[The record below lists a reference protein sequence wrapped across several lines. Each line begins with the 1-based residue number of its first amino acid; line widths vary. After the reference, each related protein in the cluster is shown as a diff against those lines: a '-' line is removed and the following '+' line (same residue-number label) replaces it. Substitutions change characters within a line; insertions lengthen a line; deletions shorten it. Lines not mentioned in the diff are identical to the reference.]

1 MALMETKVS
10 SFSLPQTFQKYLT
23 RLFLDQVDLI
33 DKSKY
38 LSQITRE
45 ELKFS
50 ESMPRIR
57 NLEQMS
63 I

>member
-1 MALMETKVS
+1 METKVS